1 MPYKRHQTLQ
11 RLKHLKNKLEINP
24 NFFDHYKKLIEE
36 FFQRSEVY
44 GQKYTKP
51 LAESKYWY
59 FLHHGVYGESKLNKT
74 LHVQTM
80 NSSLEQIIEVLMRF
94 QQELIAMLANI
105 QSVFYQVCVP
115 EEYQN
120 FLRLL

>member
-44 GQKYTKP
+44 GQRYTKP
-51 LAESKYWY
+51 LAESKY
-59 FLHHGVYGESKLNKT
+59 
-74 LHVQTM
+74 
-80 NSSLEQIIEVLMRF
+80 
-94 QQELIAMLANI
+94 
-105 QSVFYQVCVP
+105 
-115 EEYQN
+115 
-120 FLRLL
+120 